1 MDGPRVLAIFFRS
14 LAFSRSIRGQLLHPS
29 ETNLTEK
36 EESELAL
43 QAGEVVLPTRPYE
56 VKSVKVQFSRS
67 VK

>member
-1 MDGPRVLAIFFRS
+1 MDGPRVLAVFFRS
-14 LAFSRSIRGQLLHPS
+14 LAFCLSIRGQLLHPS